1 MMSAGDPTAVIVI
14 LRFFQRRDFVMHQD
28 LQGDSPTTTAEL
40 ELWTM
45 DELCDHAF
53 SIFEELASENLSAAD
68 YQLYQQHYESRAYVD
83 LVPPAADWVELIQAE
98 LEPELHF
105 EALIGLTGEQGAA
118 DIVLSRILLSLEKH
132 DSLCHAQWRGQ

>member
-118 DIVLSRILLSLEKH
+118 DIVLARILLSLEKH

>member
-1 MMSAGDPTAVIVI
+1 MSFDSP
-14 LRFFQRRDFVMHQD
+14 
-28 LQGDSPTTTAEL
+28 GDSPAPDSEL

-98 LEPELHF
+98 LEPALHF

-118 DIVLSRILLSLEKH
+118 DIVLARILLSLEKH

>member
-1 MMSAGDPTAVIVI
+1 MSLDSS
-14 LRFFQRRDFVMHQD
+14 
-28 LQGDSPTTTAEL
+28 GDSPTQLSEL

-53 SIFEELASENLSAAD
+53 SIFEELASENLSAED

-98 LEPELHF
+98 LESELHF
-105 EALIGLTGEQGAA
+105 EALIGLSGEQGGA
-118 DIVLSRILLSLEKH
+118 DLVLARILLSLEKH